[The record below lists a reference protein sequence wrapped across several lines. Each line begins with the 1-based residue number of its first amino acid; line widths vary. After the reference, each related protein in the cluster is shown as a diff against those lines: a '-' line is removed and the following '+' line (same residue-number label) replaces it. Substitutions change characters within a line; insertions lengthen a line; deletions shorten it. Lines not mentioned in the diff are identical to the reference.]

1 MGRNQL
7 ENYMM
12 VREQDRRSQSREVK
26 MEEENKGQRRRE
38 CVCEGILCPKH
49 RTTSLH
55 HSFPRRAPQED
66 LLFPRC
72 KVEWIQRGKE
82 SLPAFLML
90 NSVLNVFSL
99 KRGLP
104 LGGDRLHAIKQVLS

>member
-1 MGRNQL
+1 
-7 ENYMM
+7 
-12 VREQDRRSQSREVK
+12 
-26 MEEENKGQRRRE
+26 MEEENMGQRRRE
-38 CVCEGILCPKH
+38 CVCEKKH
-49 RTTSLH
+49 RMTSLH

-82 SLPAFLML
+82 SLPAFLTL

-99 KRGLP
+99 KQGLP
-104 LGGDRLHAIKQVLS
+104 LGGDRLQAIKQMLS